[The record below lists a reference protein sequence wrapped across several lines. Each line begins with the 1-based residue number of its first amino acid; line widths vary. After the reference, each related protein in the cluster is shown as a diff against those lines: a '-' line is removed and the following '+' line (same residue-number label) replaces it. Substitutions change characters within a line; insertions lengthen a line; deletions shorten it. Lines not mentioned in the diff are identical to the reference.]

1 MGEGMN
7 LQKLAEKINERW
19 DSVGAAV
26 EYASDYTTTDDAL
39 DVSWI
44 RLKSPYVRADMGHRD
59 DWYNAQWIIWCL
71 DRLEELGWGKCFL
84 AWRNDKNLYEV
95 FKSWDDIGGGF
106 TVSEGKTRAEAVTLA
121 LAKALGVED
130 E

>member
-1 MGEGMN
+1 MN
-7 LQKLAEKINERW
+7 LQKLAELLRAVCGKGW
-19 DSVGAAV
+19 ASGGGTDSGI
-26 EYASDYTTTDDAL
+26 YIYTQDYTLRWEPGDSDE
-39 DVSWI
+39 S
-44 RLKSPYVRADMGHRD
+44 
-59 DWYNAQWIIWCL
+59 NATWIIWCL
-71 DRLEELGWGKCFL
+71 DRLEELGWGECFL

-106 TVSEGKTRAEAVTLA
+106 TVSEGKTRAEAVTFA